1 MVINAAAA
9 RALHNVSK
17 FRRGRA
23 LPGRG
28 GGIKADAVCQDSAG
42 PTARPWTVYH

>member
-1 MVINAAAA
+1 MVINAAA

-23 LPGRG
+23 LPGR